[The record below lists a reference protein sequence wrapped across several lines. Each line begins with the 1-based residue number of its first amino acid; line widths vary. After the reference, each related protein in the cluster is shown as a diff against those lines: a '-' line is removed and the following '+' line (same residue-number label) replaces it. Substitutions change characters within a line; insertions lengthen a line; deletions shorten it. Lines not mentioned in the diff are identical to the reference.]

1 MQVRRGPGPGAL
13 QNSGALQKATNA
25 RMRESSQRRGS
36 QWVGH
41 HTEDV
46 GEING
51 ASGVAGGYVGLYG
64 GIVAALIGALTG
76 DRDLYFF
83 SLLGIIVVGFAY
95 GVLSGGAGTRTMKA
109 TIGNSCLYGSIFSFV
124 AIMVGVIVSIMVMVP
139 VLMVFAALKLGRY
152 G

>member
-1 MQVRRGPGPGAL
+1 M
-13 QNSGALQKATNA
+13 
-25 RMRESSQRRGS
+25 
-36 QWVGH
+36 GH

-95 GVLSGGAGTRTMKA
+95 GVLSGGAGTREQ
-109 TIGNSCLYGSIFSFV
+109 
-124 AIMVGVIVSIMVMVP
+124 
-139 VLMVFAALKLGRY
+139 
-152 G
+152 